1 MEAPSQNDTLI
12 KLIEL
17 LHSKNMEAKRKRNL
31 KIIIMLSIIWFAS
44 ALPVPFIW
52 SNPSP
57 QQSEQFKTYL
67 EIAALVSIPFIAM
80 GIAWTIKPELTTR
93 G

>member
-1 MEAPSQNDTLI
+1 MTPKKKSA
-12 KLIEL
+12 
-17 LHSKNMEAKRKRNL
+17 L
-31 KIIIMLSIIWFAS
+31 KIIIMLSIVWFAS

-57 QQSEQFKTYL
+57 QQTEQFRTYL
-67 EIAALVSIPFIAM
+67 EIAALISIPFIAM
-80 GIAWTIKPELTTR
+80 GIAWTLKPELATR

>member
-1 MEAPSQNDTLI
+1 MTPQ
-12 KLIEL
+12 K
-17 LHSKNMEAKRKRNL
+17 KRSL

-44 ALPVPFIW
+44 ALPVPFLW
-52 SNPSP
+52 SSPSP

-67 EIAALVSIPFIAM
+67 EIAALISIPFIGM
-80 GIAWTIKPELTTR
+80 GIAWTLKPELATR

>member
-1 MEAPSQNDTLI
+1 MTPKKKSA
-12 KLIEL
+12 
-17 LHSKNMEAKRKRNL
+17 L

-57 QQSEQFKTYL
+57 QQSEQFRTYL
-67 EIAALVSIPFIAM
+67 EIAALISVPFIAM
-80 GIAWTIKPELTTR
+80 AVAWTLKPELTTR
-93 G
+93 S

>member
-1 MEAPSQNDTLI
+1 MTP
-12 KLIEL
+12 K
-17 LHSKNMEAKRKRNL
+17 KKAKL

-57 QQSEQFKTYL
+57 QQSEQFRTYL
-67 EIAALVSIPFIAM
+67 EIAALISVPFIAM
-80 GIAWTIKPELTTR
+80 AVAWTLKPELTTR
-93 G
+93 S

>member
-1 MEAPSQNDTLI
+1 MTPKKKSA
-12 KLIEL
+12 
-17 LHSKNMEAKRKRNL
+17 L
-31 KIIIMLSIIWFAS
+31 KIIIMLSIVWFAS

-67 EIAALVSIPFIAM
+67 EIAALISIPFIAM
-80 GIAWTIKPELTTR
+80 AVAWTLKPELATR

>member
-1 MEAPSQNDTLI
+1 MTPKKKSA
-12 KLIEL
+12 
-17 LHSKNMEAKRKRNL
+17 L

-57 QQSEQFKTYL
+57 QQSQQFQTYL
-67 EIAALVSIPFIAM
+67 EIAALISIPFIAM
-80 GIAWTIKPELTTR
+80 GIVWTLKPELATR
-93 G
+93 S

>member
-1 MEAPSQNDTLI
+1 VTPKKKSA
-12 KLIEL
+12 
-17 LHSKNMEAKRKRNL
+17 L

-57 QQSEQFKTYL
+57 QQSEQFRTYL
-67 EIAALVSIPFIAM
+67 EIAALISVPFIAM
-80 GIAWTIKPELTTR
+80 GIAWTLKPELTTR
-93 G
+93 S

>member
-1 MEAPSQNDTLI
+1 MET
-12 KLIEL
+12 
-17 LHSKNMEAKRKRNL
+17 KRKRNL

>member
-1 MEAPSQNDTLI
+1 VTPKKKSA
-12 KLIEL
+12 
-17 LHSKNMEAKRKRNL
+17 L
-31 KIIIMLSIIWFAS
+31 KIIIMLSIVWFAS

-67 EIAALVSIPFIAM
+67 EIAVLISIPFIAM
-80 GIAWTIKPELTTR
+80 GIAWTLKPELATR

>member
-1 MEAPSQNDTLI
+1 MTPKKKSA
-12 KLIEL
+12 
-17 LHSKNMEAKRKRNL
+17 L

-52 SNPSP
+52 SNPNP

-67 EIAALVSIPFIAM
+67 EIAVLISIPFIAM
-80 GIAWTIKPELTTR
+80 GIAWTLKPELATR

>member
-1 MEAPSQNDTLI
+1 MTPR
-12 KLIEL
+12 
-17 LHSKNMEAKRKRNL
+17 RKSAL
-31 KIIIMLSIIWFAS
+31 KIIIMLSIIWFAA
-44 ALPVPFIW
+44 ALPVPFMW

-67 EIAALVSIPFIAM
+67 EIAALISVPFIAM
-80 GIAWTIKPELTTR
+80 AVAWTLKPELTTR

>member
-1 MEAPSQNDTLI
+1 VTPKKKSA
-12 KLIEL
+12 
-17 LHSKNMEAKRKRNL
+17 L

-57 QQSEQFKTYL
+57 QQSEQFRTYL
-67 EIAALVSIPFIAM
+67 EIAALISVPFIAM
-80 GIAWTIKPELTTR
+80 GIAWTLKPELATR

>member
-1 MEAPSQNDTLI
+1 MTPKKKSA
-12 KLIEL
+12 
-17 LHSKNMEAKRKRNL
+17 L

-57 QQSEQFKTYL
+57 QQSEQFRTYL
-67 EIAALVSIPFIAM
+67 EIAALISVPFIAM
-80 GIAWTIKPELTTR
+80 GIAWTLKPELATR
-93 G
+93 S

>member
-1 MEAPSQNDTLI
+1 MTP
-12 KLIEL
+12 
-17 LHSKNMEAKRKRNL
+17 KRKSAL
-31 KIIIMLSIIWFAS
+31 KVIIMLSIIWFAA
-44 ALPVPFIW
+44 ALPVPFMW

-67 EIAALVSIPFIAM
+67 EIAALISVPFIAM
-80 GIAWTIKPELTTR
+80 AIAWTLKPELTTR

>member
-1 MEAPSQNDTLI
+1 MTPKKKSA
-12 KLIEL
+12 
-17 LHSKNMEAKRKRNL
+17 L
-31 KIIIMLSIIWFAS
+31 KVIIMLSIVWFAS

-57 QQSEQFKTYL
+57 QQSEQFRTYL
-67 EIAALVSIPFIAM
+67 EIAALISVPFVAM
-80 GIAWTIKPELTTR
+80 GIAWTLKPELTTR